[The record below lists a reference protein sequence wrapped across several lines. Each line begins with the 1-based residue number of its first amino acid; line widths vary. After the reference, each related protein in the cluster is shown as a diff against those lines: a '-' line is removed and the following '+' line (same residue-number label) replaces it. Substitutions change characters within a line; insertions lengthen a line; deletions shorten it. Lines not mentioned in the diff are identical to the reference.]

1 MRKPIYK
8 SLALF
13 LMLCRLWRGAA
24 FVSLHGKNSNNKNYN
39 SNSNNNSNK
48 LRNTQPASSIGLQAK
63 VASEEVR
70 ERLVKQLAI
79 LREKDRKTKVIKGEV
94 SKQASIPAYI
104 HTYISYIRVFI
115 RVFFHP
121 T

>member
-24 FVSLHGKNSNNKNYN
+24 FVSLQYGKNSNN
-39 SNSNNNSNK
+39 NNIA
-48 LRNTQPASSIGLQAK
+48 LEAAK
-63 VASEEVR
+63 VTSEEVR

-94 SKQASIPAYI
+94 SEQSKKPSLLNSIDRFFLSSYAYFMS
-104 HTYISYIRVFI
+104 HTEQFI
-115 RVFFHP
+115 FVA
-121 T
+121 TLI

>member
-13 LMLCRLWRGAA
+13 LMLCRLCRGAA
-24 FVSLHGKNSNNKNYN
+24 FVSLQYGKNSNNNIA
-39 SNSNNNSNK
+39 
-48 LRNTQPASSIGLQAK
+48 LEAAK
-63 VASEEVR
+63 VTSEEVR

-94 SKQASIPAYI
+94 SEQSKKPSLLNSIDRFFLSSYAYFMS
-104 HTYISYIRVFI
+104 HTEQFI
-115 RVFFHP
+115 FVA
-121 T
+121 TLI